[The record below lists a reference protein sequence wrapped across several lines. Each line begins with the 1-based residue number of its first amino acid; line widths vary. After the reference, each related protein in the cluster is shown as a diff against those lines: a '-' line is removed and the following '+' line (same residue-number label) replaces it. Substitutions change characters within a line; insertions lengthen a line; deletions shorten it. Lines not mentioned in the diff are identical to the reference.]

1 MLPIVWENRENKRV
15 RGFLCQRQNDAFPIL
30 LLSFEPYHPPKKQ
43 KKRRISRPAKKA
55 APQFANANEEA
66 AFKRNEEI
74 TSYFAF
80 FARILL
86 SSA

>member
-1 MLPIVWENRENKRV
+1 MT
-15 RGFLCQRQNDAFPIL
+15 
-30 LLSFEPYHPPKKQ
+30 LSLFCCPAYTTPPKKQ
-43 KKRRISRPAKKA
+43 KKRGISRPAKKA

-80 FARILL
+80 LERILL
-86 SSA
+86 SSAIVTLLLETFTKGVTASITFCS